1 MAYVFPLSQR
11 LLARLTFG
19 QVFYWTR
26 PEDIISKCGEIE
38 VVNRST
44 HVGLV
49 PEGLMRGQRPKEWP
63 SGRSAFLCRRH
74 GKIRILLQKLSCVFD
89 MGKLEFP
96 HKSFPPATQGENENS
111 PKGWHDVRRTH
122 TYSNIHLHNHYPW
135 HAIFCI
141 PRKYYKTVERSNSS
155 DGVLVVTRII
165 WGCYPWIMD

>member
-1 MAYVFPLSQR
+1 MPLAYVFPLSQR

-63 SGRSAFLCRRH
+63 SGRSAFLCLRH
-74 GKIRILLQKLSCVFD
+74 GKTRIPPQKLSSCD
-89 MGKLEFP
+89 AGAKRESPL
-96 HKSFPPATQGENENS
+96 KSFPVSSTWENENS

-122 TYSNIHLHNHYPW
+122 TYSNIHLHNHYSW
-135 HAIFCI
+135 HAIFYI
-141 PRKYYKTVERSNSS
+141 PRI
-155 DGVLVVTRII
+155 L
-165 WGCYPWIMD
+165 